1 MTDYKKHFK
10 TSHKVER
17 RRIINK
23 IDGDVN
29 ISDLLAQANNFYI
42 NNRYEEA
49 ISVLHEI
56 VSLSPE
62 LREPYHVLSLIY
74 EERGDIPKA
83 LSFLMLAAQLS
94 HGEGELWAR
103 CANLNKQIK
112 NLQQA
117 EYCLARAIK
126 VQKTNH
132 YWLYERA
139 SILEELGN
147 LRKATGIYE
156 KLLKLSPNA
165 ELLLHISNL
174 NEKLGSY
181 EKSMILIENNYEKNS
196 RKLLVLIK
204 LFDLYIKYEKY
215 LRGYEMYRK
224 LKTKFIEIG
233 SKAGIL
239 SEPAIA
245 SEANISNLSNISSVN
260 YTGLIDNS
268 HIKIRFLFCCLELS
282 ELKSQNILAESING
296 DEFSL
301 KSSKESIDQE
311 LVVNKCDS
319 EENKI
324 PDDLPSN
331 TNIIDDIIH
340 EFGNLCSQV
349 EMENNIELIQKLFN
363 ILQKANNIEKFLFI
377 YEKLEKNY
385 LSKGVDTEST
395 SNNNLN
401 LFNMDLESTNFDSK
415 NGKSEIFTNLKESVD
430 SSSNLHISNPVF
442 HFQLSPEIYSKIGE
456 HYLKC
461 KNYQKAIDFFLR
473 CLKNNSSTGS
483 IADNS
488 NNQKSDKSDSDNVL
502 IRFKLSEIYKL
513 IGDYNSALEILNS
526 DNFCITQ
533 YNNNNCNKTI
543 TNLNTLE
550 SHSNDHYIQN
560 VPGKKVSFCLE
571 KEKDF
576 LDREN
581 NPFDQDE
588 ETNRDF
594 LRNQM
599 INSDEED
606 QVEHANFVE
615 ENLNSNFP
623 VISEMRN
630 GKDLTN
636 RKNSDSFNFSNSFSN
651 LGKSNQNAT
660 SDLHK
665 NNFNYNNYHLPF
677 VNNQE
682 ISFKDINTR
691 KNSYNFSE
699 YNNILD
705 SSLIPEKTFLNKKRI
720 RFKSNLT
727 SYSIDNYN
735 FETYLRRRNSVK
747 STDSSNTNS
756 IMKSLQS
763 LKFDYD
769 ELNSEINSCK
779 HLYLKLQESLIYLQ
793 QNEMSKFLENT
804 FQALKQILIYELKI
818 EDLKSQLFY
827 NIVQKSSIKNYFKI
841 NDTIFG
847 QFKYSNISNIKNF
860 ISGEDGDFE
869 DEENNQNNENNENN
883 KNSSSR
889 KESLFIRKTE
899 NTKAL
904 ARKKVRKT
912 MELVEK
918 QISLLQNIDKFIS
931 EENFIHI
938 IISFIEE
945 AYKDKRYHESINIL
959 QLILNSESF
968 KQRNDYVLF
977 NMHLYSILNNIQL
990 NNHKTAFVLLKRLI
1004 VQFNLKEHSI
1014 FWIFLSKISS
1024 NMNLSHLRS
1033 FYYKLTYS
1041 VEMSENIYLN
1051 SLLGITYLQT
1061 GTYNLSL
1068 RHLDLLN
1075 GTKLNNDP
1083 MYYFQYGLTYL
1094 LKSLS
1099 RNNKCKESSILKAND
1114 YFNFY
1119 AMKRNRSD
1127 PCEVL
1132 YNMGRFYQFIGED
1145 RMAKDSYHNLMK
1157 KINLKKD
1164 REDLYRSSVYNYA
1177 LLYKKNGNEEEAHRL
1192 IMENIIIE

>member
-1 MTDYKKHFK
+1 MSDYKKHFK

-17 RRIINK
+17 RRMVNK

-29 ISDLLAQANNFYI
+29 ISDLLAQANNLYI

-126 VQKTNH
+126 VQKNNH

-147 LRKATGIYE
+147 LRKAAGIYE

-174 NEKLGSY
+174 NEKLGSFD
-181 EKSMILIENNYEKNS
+181 KSMVVIENNYEKNS
-196 RKLLVLIK
+196 RKLQVLIK

-215 LRGYEMYRK
+215 FRGYEMYLK
-224 LKTKFIEIG
+224 LKNKFLEG
-233 SKAGIL
+233 NEGN
-239 SEPAIA
+239 IA
-245 SEANISNLSNISSVN
+245 SNTIIN
-260 YTGLIDNS
+260 YTGLFNNS
-268 HIKIRFLFCCLELS
+268 HIKIRYLFCCLELS
-282 ELKSQNILAESING
+282 ELKSQNILSDSMKNSNLTRMEKMILENG
-296 DEFSL
+296 DEYSF
-301 KSSKESIDQE
+301 KSKDHEC
-311 LVVNKCDS
+311 NDS

-324 PDDLPSN
+324 PEDLPSN
-331 TNIIDDIIH
+331 SSIIDNIIL
-340 EFGNLCSQV
+340 EFGNLSTQV
-349 EMENNIELIQKLFN
+349 EMENNIELIHKLFN
-363 ILQKANNIEKFLFI
+363 ILQKANNIDKFLFM
-377 YEKLEKNY
+377 YEKLEKNFQ
-385 LSKGVDTEST
+385 SQGRDSR
-395 SNNNLN
+395 SNENDNVN
-401 LFNMDLESTNFDSK
+401 LFSINMDLDLSNLDSK
-415 NGKSEIFTNLKESVD
+415 NVKSEITPNNQVKVES
-430 SSSNLHISNPVF
+430 ISNPIF

-473 CLKNNSSTGS
+473 CLKNSSTT
-483 IADNS
+483 
-488 NNQKSDKSDSDNVL
+488 NQKSDSSDSDNVM

-533 YNNNNCNKTI
+533 YNESNCSDF
-543 TNLNTLE
+543 NTGN
-550 SHSNDHYIQN
+550 SNIP
-560 VPGKKVSFCLE
+560 VKKVNFLLD
-571 KEKDF
+571 KEKLNHNQRVRNIEEDF
-576 LDREN
+576 LDRKN
-581 NPFDQDE
+581 NPFDQQNE
-588 ETNRDF
+588 INRDF
-594 LRNQM
+594 LQNQM
-599 INSDEED
+599 INSDEEEQHVD
-606 QVEHANFVE
+606 NENFPE
-615 ENLNSNFP
+615 ENFTVNND
-623 VISEMRN
+623 VHN
-630 GKDLTN
+630 
-636 RKNSDSFNFSNSFSN
+636 SFNNLNENKCNQNYRKSSNTFIFNNPFTHQS
-651 LGKSNQNAT
+651 SNQNQFDA
-660 SDLHK
+660 
-665 NNFNYNNYHLPF
+665 FELPRNVF
-677 VNNQE
+677 PLPINQE
-682 ISFKDINTR
+682 LSFKAANTR

-699 YNNILD
+699 YNNIID
-705 SSLIPEKTFLNKKRI
+705 SSLLPEKSFLGKKRI

-747 STDSSNTNS
+747 STDSCNTQA
-756 IMKSLQS
+756 IMKTLQS
-763 LKFDYD
+763 LKFEYD

-793 QNEMSKFLENT
+793 QNEKSKFLENT
-804 FQALKQILIYELKI
+804 FNPLRQILIYELKI
-818 EDLKSQLFY
+818 EDLKTQLFY
-827 NIVQKSSIKNYFKI
+827 HIVQKSSIKNYFKI
-841 NDTIFG
+841 NDSIFG
-847 QFKYSNISNIKNF
+847 QFKYSNIKNF
-860 ISGEDGDFE
+860 MDGEEGDYE
-869 DEENNQNNENNENN
+869 DEENNENPA
-883 KNSSSR
+883 SR
-889 KESLFIRKTE
+889 KESLFLRKTE

-931 EENFIHI
+931 QENFIHI
-938 IISFIEE
+938 IISFVEE

-1004 VQFNLKEHSI
+1004 VQFNLKDHSI

-1041 VEMSENIYLN
+1041 VEMSENIFLN

-1132 YNMGRFYQFIGED
+1132 FNMGRFYQFIGED
-1145 RMAKDSYHNLMK
+1145 RMAKDSYHNLMN

-1164 REDLYRSSVYNYA
+1164 REDFYRSSVYNYA

-1192 IMENIIIE
+1192 IMDNIIIE